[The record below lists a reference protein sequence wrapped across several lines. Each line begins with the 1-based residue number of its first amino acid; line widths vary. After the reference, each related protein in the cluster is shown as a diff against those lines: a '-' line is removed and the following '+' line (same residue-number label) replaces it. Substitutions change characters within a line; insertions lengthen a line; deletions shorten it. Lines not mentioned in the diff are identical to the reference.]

1 MVLRVQY
8 QDDKFDYVN
17 ETTLG
22 RLIFSREIKRFYR
35 PSEEK
40 WITPGLDP
48 VRGAGGPYTGPERRQ
63 VQYDA

>member
-48 VRGAGGPYTGPERRQ
+48 VRGAGGPYAGPERRQ
-63 VQYDA
+63 AQYDA